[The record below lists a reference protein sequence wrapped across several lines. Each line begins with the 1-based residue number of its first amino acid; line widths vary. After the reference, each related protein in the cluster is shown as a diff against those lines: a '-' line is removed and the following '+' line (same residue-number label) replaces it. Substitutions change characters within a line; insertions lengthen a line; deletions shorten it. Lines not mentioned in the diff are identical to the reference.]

1 MNKWSHLIAALALAT
16 MVFVIHILIRTD
28 SNVNKLDVV
37 RFYTMQ
43 REKGDVTTAL
53 SYLTPTNAALTDACA
68 RLTNLSGTE
77 ASTIACLTARRAVRD
92 NVLNAMKCN
101 KYSSQVCSY
110 LQRMLGGIVS
120 ANKTISNTWFQGR
133 DLTAKV
139 PGYDLTFRQAIYN
152 AVKEAP
158 NILHNAFTAKQDNNL
173 VVLRTIL
180 YNMITITV
188 FANIVVHVSDMM
200 PGWSWR
206 WRLAMR
212 VGYFVA
218 SFFLSI
224 IFLFVN
230 PGSATIVCLLIFVPA
245 FVSLVY
251 FEIFLDDPDERPWVH
266 PYTFSIVFACTS
278 LLSLTEN
285 NVLNGTVVI
294 IELLKCQA
302 ASQLY
307 MEVVWYWTGYMEKKR
322 MHSELTEVYK
332 TKQIQFALFMGVI
345 LVALFPF
352 LQYVAPYDYTNEDV
366 FLRLA
371 PLIFTAIS
379 VVGTIFLQGLILDDE
394 YGLDAKEA
402 WNENS
407 VGPLRRGENRGTKLM
422 RDQIYRATKIT
433 GGKLGVSALVLIFVT
448 LVQFEFVAE
457 YFRTL
462 RAYQDTMPEKSIQY
476 DLSRTF
482 LWGTGLLTPSVYT
495 L

>member
-1 MNKWSHLIAALALAT
+1 
-16 MVFVIHILIRTD
+16 
-28 SNVNKLDVV
+28 
-37 RFYTMQ
+37 
-43 REKGDVTTAL
+43 
-53 SYLTPTNAALTDACA
+53 
-68 RLTNLSGTE
+68 
-77 ASTIACLTARRAVRD
+77 
-92 NVLNAMKCN
+92 
-101 KYSSQVCSY
+101 
-110 LQRMLGGIVS
+110 
-120 ANKTISNTWFQGR
+120 
-133 DLTAKV
+133 
-139 PGYDLTFRQAIYN
+139 
-152 AVKEAP
+152 
-158 NILHNAFTAKQDNNL
+158 
-173 VVLRTIL
+173 
-180 YNMITITV
+180 
-188 FANIVVHVSDMM
+188 
-200 PGWSWR
+200 
-206 WRLAMR
+206 MR

-218 SFFLSI
+218 SFLLSI

-266 PYTFSIVFACTS
+266 PYTFSIVFACLS
-278 LLSLTEN
+278 LLALTEN
-285 NVLNGTVVI
+285 DVLNGTVVV

-332 TKQIQFALFMGVI
+332 TKQIQFALFMGLV

-352 LQYVAPYDYTNEDV
+352 LQYVAPYDYTDADV

-379 VVGTIFLQGLILDDE
+379 VVGTIFLQGLIIDDE

-407 VGPLRRGENRGTKLM
+407 VGPLRRGENRRTKPM